1 MSSARARK
9 YADDEAGVGAGSDES
24 EGEHCS
30 VSSDESEESQ
40 DEYDMKDGFVVAD
53 DASDE
58 DSANDSGSADESE
71 LPVRPVL
78 PQDEK
83 EQEDELA
90 HALKSAESIRKRA
103 RESAETDARQA
114 KAAAAARA
122 VPYPSSS
129 AAAAKDSPKP
139 SATAAAPR
147 PASFLRK
154 PAAAAPS
161 ERSAAAAVQA
171 ATTSSPLPKKTQPQ
185 PKVATPKVQASA
197 AAVPAAAA
205 EAMDEAADSAA
216 ESAAAS
222 EPLAVSVAPPP
233 KRAKTLDVAQIP
245 PRPASLGPTLAPGAS
260 AASTKSKRAKPFLF
274 RVEFTDGVSARKFLD
289 VVASAVTEMRFHI
302 IAEKGFTGLRLE
314 AHDANWH
321 TAIRSQLECSVKA
334 GSTPEGGPATLQ
346 SLHETSFTVSAGR
359 FMTALDCALLKDTT
373 LSLTRYHSTVKEEIT
388 FEAITNEDDVRTA
401 YAAPLIASPDTQL
414 GNISHVAVELG
425 FHVNVN
431 IDVLA
436 KLCSIAKKCAA
447 ATMDFEVFQAV
458 DAHDP
463 AVLHSRMHIGFGEF
477 GGHDFF
483 LTSRRSGTDWVPVT
497 GPTEAEREDIVYVRK
512 SSNSYDAAKLRLFVG
527 KLATEWVL
535 VHLSNSNAT
544 KPLVLEASM
553 GSGKS
558 QHAIM
563 VAPREQ

>member
-24 EGEHCS
+24 ESERCS
-30 VSSDESEESQ
+30 VSSDESEDSQ
-40 DEYDMKDGFVVAD
+40 DEYDTKDGFVVAD
-53 DASDE
+53 EASSGSGSGSE
-58 DSANDSGSADESE
+58 SDSGESE
-71 LPVRPVL
+71 APVRPVL

-83 EQEDELA
+83 EEEDELA

-103 RESAETDARQA
+103 RASAETEARQA
-114 KAAAAARA
+114 KAAAAAR
-122 VPYPSSS
+122 VTVS
-129 AAAAKDSPKP
+129 APAAKDSPKP
-139 SATAAAPR
+139 AAAAR
-147 PASFLRK
+147 PGSFLRQ
-154 PAAAAPS
+154 PAAAAAVTAAS
-161 ERSAAAAVQA
+161 SASPRASSVAVAAKQTPA
-171 ATTSSPLPKKTQPQ
+171 APTPKKPQ
-185 PKVATPKVQASA
+185 
-197 AAVPAAAA
+197 
-205 EAMDEAADSAA
+205 
-216 ESAAAS
+216 AAAS
-222 EPLAVSVAPPP
+222 KTPHAEDSDDEAMEAAAVSVAPPP
-233 KRAKTLDVAQIP
+233 KRAKTLDTAQIP
-245 PRPASLGPTLAPGAS
+245 PRPVSLALATTS
-260 AASTKSKRAKPFLF
+260 ADATKKSKRAKPFLF

-334 GSTPEGGPATLQ
+334 GTTAEGAPSTLQ

-373 LSLTRYHSTVKEEIT
+373 LSLTRYHSAVKEEIT

-458 DAHDP
+458 DVHD
-463 AVLHSRMHIGFGEF
+463 ATVLHSRMHIGFGEF

-483 LTSRRSGTDWVPVT
+483 LTSRKSGADWVPVT
-497 GPTEAEREDIVYVRK
+497 GPTEAEREDIVYARK